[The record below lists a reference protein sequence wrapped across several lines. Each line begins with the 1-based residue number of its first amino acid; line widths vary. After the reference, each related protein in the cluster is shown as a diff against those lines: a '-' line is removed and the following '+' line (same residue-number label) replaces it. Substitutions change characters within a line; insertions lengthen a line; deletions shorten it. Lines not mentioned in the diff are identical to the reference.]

1 MFTNASHINQRH
13 TIVSFSRHNT
23 PLDRGLTQGVI
34 VVFEKG
40 LVAESQNSHDWVSC
54 GGPTFSETSLL
65 RSVTSKVL
73 RYPRHSGRGSGKE
86 EFMRLYDKW
95 VPGVGV

>member
-34 VVFEKG
+34 VVYEKG
-40 LVAESQNSHDWVSC
+40 LVAESQNIHDWVSC

-65 RSVTSKVL
+65 RDTAEGDQAKKNSCGSMTNGCLESESK
-73 RYPRHSGRGSGKE
+73 RHAN
-86 EFMRLYDKW
+86 Y
-95 VPGVGV
+95 